1 MQLSSYGSKA
11 VASGLQHTQSFQM
24 QMNAKMFSILT
35 DKLYTNKVAAVIREL
50 SANAVDSHN
59 QAGKGDVPFVLS
71 IPTWIDQT
79 FKIRDYGTG
88 IDPDKFY
95 DIYTNLG
102 YSTKDSDNE
111 FIGTY
116 GLGSKTPFAIA
127 DTYSI
132 INYYNGTAYSY
143 TAYKDEGMPT
153 VSLIGSQPTKEPNG
167 LQISVNSERTSLHQ
181 FKDELRKQLKYFP
194 VKPIITNDDDFEWE
208 EMPDLS
214 KGYAFDNYGSSLE
227 IIMGQI
233 CYYVDAYDLPYDSEI
248 RNTIGY
254 GSMSVTAELGEVD
267 ITPSRESLEL
277 STKTLEWLEAKTA
290 QILETLAQDVKDDI
304 AATTTDFEKFLVL
317 EKAPDKVSNV
327 PITIN
332 RKSMTVKEWKRHYAW
347 TTIVSC
353 EKVVIHNH
361 LKSCKSSKSMIRFGD
376 LSPRITNW
384 RYVASKSNHL
394 TTTYLNDLTWR
405 IGNTIKVNTG
415 KDLTLQNND
424 RIFLP
429 KVSKKADFEP
439 KVKEAKAEL
448 DRLGVTYTLL
458 SSVVTEAKAAPRS
471 ANSATRLKSN
481 VLVYNEHSKSFKVV
495 DDKTLP
501 SAGYYVKLSNY
512 EPIGVEPA
520 LIQFAAHNH
529 TIFGFRKSYW
539 KDAEKEGLTELSSV
553 QDTFYRKAKSDLIKS
568 ERQKKMLQ
576 SMYNLTYVGKAE
588 AMILE
593 KAIDKAEN
601 PIDSDMKT
609 VVKKFTDANRKQTLL
624 HHQRTRSI
632 SYLNSL
638 ELEEADTIQSNTTIR
653 ISKETI
659 KSSLKV
665 KEYCRILNALSD
677 RSYYDDTVKLIP
689 ALEQLTLLL
698 KGK

>member
-1 MQLSSYGSKA
+1 MQLSNYGSKA
-11 VASGLQHTQSFQM
+11 EATGLEHTQSFQM

-35 DKLYTNKVAAVIREL
+35 DKLYTNKIGAVIREL
-50 SANAVDSHN
+50 STNAVDSHN
-59 QAGKGDVPFVLS
+59 QAGKGDVPFVLT
-71 IPTWIDQT
+71 IPSWIDQT

-88 IDPDKFY
+88 IDPEKFY

-132 INYYNGTAYSY
+132 INYYGGTAYSF

-153 VSLIGSQPTKEPNG
+153 VSLIGSQPTEEPNG
-167 LQISVNSERTSLHQ
+167 LQISVNSERTSLYQ
-181 FKDELRKQLKYFP
+181 FKDELRKQLKYFQ
-194 VKPIITNDDDFEWE
+194 VKPIIVNDDDFEWE

-214 KGYAFDNYGSSLE
+214 KGYSFAECGRSLE
-227 IIMGQI
+227 IIMGQT
-233 CYYVDAYDLPYDSEI
+233 CYCVDAWDLPRDSKIAEVV
-248 RNTIGY
+248 GY
-254 GSMSVTAELGEVD
+254 GSLSIIAELGDVD
-267 ITPSRESLEL
+267 ITPSRETLEL
-277 STKTLEWLEAKTA
+277 SQKTLKWLEEKIDE
-290 QILETLAQDVKDDI
+290 ILEALITDLKDDLNT
-304 AATTTDFEKFLVL
+304 ATTDFEKYLIL
-317 EKAPDKVSNV
+317 SRTPSKVSRV
-327 PITIN
+327 PLTID
-332 RKSMTVKEWKRHYAW
+332 RQGRSVRQWTLHYGS
-347 TTIVSC
+347 TPIFSC
-353 EKVVIHNH
+353 SKAIIYTH
-361 LKSCKSSKSMIRFGD
+361 LKSRKSSKTVIKFEDLNTRNSRWIRRGRHD
-376 LSPRITNW
+376 SEAVN
-384 RYVASKSNHL
+384 
-394 TTTYLNDLTWR
+394 YLNDLTWR
-405 IGNTIKVNTG
+405 IGNTITENAG
-415 KDLTLQNND
+415 SDLTLKTND

-429 KVSKKADFEP
+429 NVSKKADFEP

-448 DRLGVTYTLL
+448 DKLGVPYTLL
-458 SSVVTEAKAAPRS
+458 SSVVTESKATPRS
-471 ANSATRLKSN
+471 VNSATRLKSN
-481 VLVYNEHSKSFKVV
+481 VLVYNEHSKSFKIV
-495 DDKTLP
+495 DDQTIP
-501 SAGYYVKLSNY
+501 SKGYYVKLSNY
-512 EPIGVEPA
+512 DPVDVAPE

-553 QDTFYRKAKSDLIKS
+553 QDTFYRKAKSDLIRS
-568 ERQKKMLQ
+568 ERQKKKIEK
-576 SMYNLTYVGKAE
+576 MYKLTYIGKAE

-593 KAIDKAEN
+593 KAIDQAKK

-609 VVKKFTDANRKQTLL
+609 VVKKFTIENKKEKQLTYR
-624 HHQRTRSI
+624 RTRSI
-632 SYLNSL
+632 FYLNSL
-638 ELEEADTIQSNTTIR
+638 NSKEVDTLRENTTIR

-677 RSYYDDTVKLIP
+677 RSYYADTVKLIP

>member
-1 MQLSSYGSKA
+1 
-11 VASGLQHTQSFQM
+11 
-24 QMNAKMFSILT
+24 MNAKMFSILT

-59 QAGKGDVPFVLS
+59 QAGKGDVPFVLT
-71 IPTWIDQT
+71 IPTWIDAI

-132 INYYNGTAYSY
+132 LNYYNGTAYSY

-167 LQISVNSERTSLHQ
+167 LQISVNSERTSLYQ
-181 FKDELRKQLKYFP
+181 FKEELRKQLKYFP

-214 KGYAFDNYGSSLE
+214 KGYAFDTYGSSLE

-233 CYYVDAYDLPYDSEI
+233 CYYVDTYDLPYDSEI
-248 RNTIGY
+248 RNTVGY
-254 GSMSVTAELGEVD
+254 GSMSITAELGDVD

-277 STKTLEWLEAKTA
+277 STKTLEWLQTKTA
-290 QILETLAQDVKDDI
+290 QILETLTQDVKDDI
-304 AATTTDFEKFLVL
+304 AAATTDFEKFLVL
-317 EKAPDKVSNV
+317 EKAPDKVSDV
-327 PITIN
+327 PLTIN
-332 RKSMTVKEWKRHYAW
+332 HRSMSVKEWYGHYRAKP
-347 TTIVSC
+347 VLSC
-353 EKVVIHNH
+353 DKVIIHNH
-361 LKSCKSSKSMIRFGD
+361 LKSRRSSKTVIKFEDMSNK
-376 LSPRITNW
+376 LTNW
-384 RYVASKSNHL
+384 RYALSKHKQKSI
-394 TTTYLNDLTWR
+394 TYLNDLTWR
-405 IGNTIKVNTG
+405 IGHTIKDNAG
-415 KDLTLQNND
+415 KDLTFQNSD

-429 KVSKKADFEP
+429 RVSKKADFEP

-448 DRLGVTYTLL
+448 DELGVTYTLL
-458 SSVVTEAKAAPRS
+458 SSVVTESKAATRS
-471 ANSATRLKSN
+471 VNSAVRLKSN
-481 VLVYNEHSKSFKVV
+481 VLVYNENSKSFKVV
-495 DDKTLP
+495 DDKTIP
-501 SAGYYVKLSNY
+501 SVGYYVKLSNY
-512 EPIGVEPA
+512 EPVGVDHE
-520 LIQFAAHNH
+520 LIRFAAHNH

-568 ERQKKMLQ
+568 ERQKKMIEK
-576 SMYNLTYVGKAE
+576 MYKLSCVGRTE
-588 AMILE
+588 AIVLE

-601 PIDSDMKT
+601 PIDYDIKT
-609 VVKKFTDANRKQTLL
+609 VVKKFTDANRKETLL
-624 HHQRTRSI
+624 NHRRARSI

-638 ELEEADTIQSNTTIR
+638 ELEGADTIQSNTTIR

-677 RSYYDDTVKLIP
+677 RSYYGDTVKLIP